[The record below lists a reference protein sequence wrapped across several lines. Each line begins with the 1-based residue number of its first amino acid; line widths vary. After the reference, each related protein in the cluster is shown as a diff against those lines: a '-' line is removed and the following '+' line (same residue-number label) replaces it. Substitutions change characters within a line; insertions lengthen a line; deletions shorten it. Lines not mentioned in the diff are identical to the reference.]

1 MFLFNREGVGE
12 GMRGA
17 SRERA
22 LQVIILHTLVMW
34 GSARVPPL
42 CSTIN
47 SLGGGGE
54 TEGGREGERQGGSGG
69 KRLSQKVGLY
79 SALII

>member
-1 MFLFNREGVGE
+1 MKGCEEG
-12 GMRGA
+12 A
-17 SRERA
+17 QRERA
-22 LQVIILHTLVMW
+22 LQVIILHTLVIW

-54 TEGGREGERQGGSGG
+54 SVDQRRGGIGG
-69 KRLSQKVGLY
+69 KRQSGKVGGSLY
-79 SALII
+79 SALFI

>member
-1 MFLFNREGVGE
+1 MKECEDR
-12 GMRGA
+12 A
-17 SRERA
+17 ERA
-22 LQVIILHTLVMW
+22 LQVIILHTLVIW

-47 SLGGGGE
+47 SLGGSGEGEEERQEGGE
-54 TEGGREGERQGGSGG
+54 GKRRSEKVGGS
-69 KRLSQKVGLY
+69 LY